1 MDVDLLATLALLIGL
16 ELVLG
21 VDNILVITIMVSRL
35 PEEMRQK
42 ARIFGLVLAMIARL
56 VMLWVIL
63 ALASMEDPILAK
75 FSVRDLI
82 LMAGGLFLL
91 YKAVTEIHHTVELKG
106 EEHSNQSVSSKV
118 TSAIVQIVLL
128 DIVFSVDS
136 VLTAVGLTRELW
148 VIITA
153 VVFSFAVILLFA
165 KQVGE
170 FIMKNPALKILALA
184 FLVTIG
190 ITIFLEGMHQE
201 VEKAYI
207 YLPMGFALA
216 IQLLQMR
223 YFANRKKRGQPV
235 DEK

>member
-1 MDVDLLATLALLIGL
+1 MNADLLATLALLIGL

-21 VDNILVITIMVSRL
+21 IDNILVITIMVSRL

-42 ARIFGLVLAMIARL
+42 ARIFGLVLAMVARL
-56 VMLWVIL
+56 VMLFVIL
-63 ALASMEDPILAK
+63 ALASMEDPIIGK

-82 LMAGGLFLL
+82 LMLGGLFLL
-91 YKAVTEIHHTVELKG
+91 YKAVTEIHQTVELKE
-106 EEHSNQSVSSKV
+106 EEHSNQSVSSKF

-153 VVFSFAVILLFA
+153 VIASFAVILVFA

-170 FIMKNPALKILALA
+170 FIMNNPALKILALA

-190 ITIFLEGMHQE
+190 ITIFLEGMHQH

-207 YLPMGFALA
+207 YLPMGFALG

-223 YFANRKKRGQPV
+223 YYANRKKRGLKV
-235 DEK
+235 EE

>member
-1 MDVDLLATLALLIGL
+1 MDADLLATLALLIGL

-35 PEEMRQK
+35 PEELRQK
-42 ARIFGLVLAMIARL
+42 ARIFGLVLAMVARI
-56 VMLWVIL
+56 VMLFVIL
-63 ALASMEDPILAK
+63 ALAKMENPILGN
-75 FSVRDLI
+75 FSIRDLI

-91 YKAVTEIHHTVELKG
+91 YKAVTEIHHTVELK
-106 EEHSNQSVSSKV
+106 EEAHSDKSVSSKF
-118 TSAIVQIVLL
+118 TSAIVQIVIL

-148 VIITA
+148 VIVT
-153 VVFSFAVILLFA
+153 AVILSFTVILIFA

-190 ITIFLEGMHQE
+190 VTIFLEGMHQH

-207 YLPMGFALA
+207 YLPMGFALG
-216 IQLLQMR
+216 IELLQMR
-223 YFANRKKRGQPV
+223 YFANRKKRSAS
-235 DEK
+235 DAE